1 MALTR
6 KLLSALGI
14 EADKIEQIIEAHTD
28 TVDGLKQ
35 QIAQYKAD
43 AEKLPEVQ
51 GDLDKL
57 KETAKNGGDYAKL
70 KKEFDDYKAEVA
82 KKAVQE
88 SKKAVLTKI
97 AKDAGLSDSGVAKA
111 VKYSDLDK
119 IELDENGEAKNAKDL
134 IKSLK
139 EEWSEYIQTK
149 GTRGAETGN
158 PPKGGGSSTVKT
170 REEIYARDESGR
182 FKLDAAER
190 QAALSQLIAAEQQQK
205 G

>member
-43 AEKLPEVQ
+43 AEKLTEVQ
-51 GDLDKL
+51 AELEKL
-57 KETAKNGGDYAKL
+57 KETAKNGGDFEKL
-70 KKEFDDYKAEVA
+70 KKEYEDYKAEVA
-82 KKAVQE
+82 GKELLA
-88 SKKAVLTKI
+88 SKKAALTKL

-111 VKYSDLDK
+111 VKYASWDE
-119 IELDENGEAKNAKDL
+119 IELDKDGEVKDAKTL

-139 EEWSEYIQTK
+139 EEWSEFVQTK
-149 GTRGAETGN
+149 GEKGAETGN
-158 PPKGGGSSTVKT
+158 PPKSGGGSYNSKA
-170 REEIYARDESGR
+170 EIM
-182 FKLDAAER
+182 KIKDASER
-190 QAALSQLIAAEQQQK
+190 QKAIAENINLFK
-205 G
+205 EGE

>member
-51 GDLDKL
+51 AELDKL
-57 KETAKNGGDYAKL
+57 RDAAKNGGDYEKL
-70 KKEFDDYKAEVA
+70 KQEFEDYKAEVA
-82 KKAVQE
+82 GKELLETKKA
-88 SKKAVLTKI
+88 ALTKI
-97 AKDAGLSDSGVAKA
+97 AKDAGLSENGVAKA
-111 VKYSDLDK
+111 VKYSDFEKIQLDK
-119 IELDENGEAKNAKDL
+119 DGAVKNPSDL
-134 IKSLK
+134 IKSLR
-139 EEWSEYIQTK
+139 EEWPEYVQTK
-149 GTRGAETGN
+149 GTQGAETGN
-158 PPKGGGSSTVKT
+158 PPKGSGGSVKT
-170 REEIYARDESGR
+170 RDEIYKRDESGR
-182 FKLDAAER
+182 FLLDAAQR
-190 QAALSQLIAAEQQQK
+190 QAALSQLIAAEAQQK